1 MRQLGQNSGSSLI
14 GDNASTSLQGCHDST
29 TFATNSLAEKGRTGT
44 DSSINRPQDWHIALS
59 SDSYPQWGQMV
70 VQLVSSTMIVLRC
83 AGLLEDQ
90 YRFVCKKKPFGLTL
104 IIFPKKVKSS
114 EIALQV
120 TDTRIEV
127 DPKERKPFALFPLLA
142 GLLLFFAMSFSSP
155 STAEATVAAYMDV
168 QGNLHYVR
176 GKSSQTNR
184 KIAINRPV
192 ARSKNDSSPQTINAF
207 IQTAATEHGVDP
219 LLIKAIIKAESNFDP
234 AAVSPKGAQ
243 GLMQLMPAT
252 ARDLQVADPLDPLEN
267 ILGGTRYLRYLLDS
281 YNWDVALSLA
291 AYNAGPGNVKNTIP
305 KIPET
310 RIYITKVFDNYHSY
324 RASK

>member
-1 MRQLGQNSGSSLI
+1 MFSG
-14 GDNASTSLQGCHDST
+14 
-29 TFATNSLAEKGRTGT
+29 
-44 DSSINRPQDWHIALS
+44 
-59 SDSYPQWGQMV
+59 
-70 VQLVSSTMIVLRC
+70 
-83 AGLLEDQ
+83 
-90 YRFVCKKKPFGLTL
+90 
-104 IIFPKKVKSS
+104 KVKSS

-127 DPKERKPFALFPLLA
+127 VPKERKPFALFPLLA
-142 GLLLFFAMSFSSP
+142 GFLLFFAMSFSSP

-234 AAVSPKGAQ
+234 TAVSPKGAQ

-252 ARDLQVADPLDPLEN
+252 VKDLQVDDPFNPQSN
-267 ILGGTRYLRYLLDS
+267 ITGGTKYLRTLLDS
-281 YNWDVALSLA
+281 YGWDVALSLA
-291 AYNAGPGNVKNTIP
+291 AYNAGPGNVKGAVPNIS
-305 KIPET
+305 ET
-310 RIYITKVFDNYHSY
+310 RTYVVKVLKNYDSY
-324 RASK
+324 RGDN

>member
-1 MRQLGQNSGSSLI
+1 MFSG
-14 GDNASTSLQGCHDST
+14 
-29 TFATNSLAEKGRTGT
+29 
-44 DSSINRPQDWHIALS
+44 
-59 SDSYPQWGQMV
+59 
-70 VQLVSSTMIVLRC
+70 
-83 AGLLEDQ
+83 
-90 YRFVCKKKPFGLTL
+90 
-104 IIFPKKVKSS
+104 KVKSS

-142 GLLLFFAMSFSSP
+142 GLLLFFALNFSSP
-155 STAEATVAAYMDV
+155 STAGATVAAYMDV
-168 QGNLHYVR
+168 QGNLHYMQ
-176 GKSSQTNR
+176 GKSSRTNK

-207 IQTAATEHGVDP
+207 IQTAATEHGIDP

-252 ARDLQVADPLDPLEN
+252 ARGLQVSDPFDPRDN
-267 ILGGTRYLRYLLDS
+267 ISGGTKYLRSLLDN
-281 YNWDVALSLA
+281 YGWDMALSLA

-310 RIYITKVFDNYHSY
+310 RVYITKVLDNYHSY